1 MTDTQITVLSLS
13 IINILIACG
22 ISHFFKKSLL
32 KYINEAN
39 VKLEDIKSK
48 LTMNNFVSQKEYD
61 LEQSSYKSIW
71 LKTTKM
77 RSSILNFEN
86 SEITYAEK
94 RSQITSSINDF
105 INEYDSLTPFID
117 ESIIKLCD
125 EYENSILNL
134 VSGLIPAKDNN
145 WDNKKV
151 QDQWMK
157 HIRKLKPELI
167 ALEKNEESLLI
178 GIRKRMKSIS

>member
-1 MTDTQITVLSLS
+1 MNEIITSGVISTIIISLFGAWFKRILQDHTFKNNKILQE
-13 IINILIACG
+13 II
-22 ISHFFKKSLL
+22 
-32 KYINEAN
+32 
-39 VKLEDIKSK
+39 SK
-48 LTMNNFVSQKEYD
+48 LTMNNFVSQREYD

-77 RSSILNFEN
+77 RNSILNFEN
-86 SEITYAEK
+86 NEITYAEK
-94 RSQITSSINDF
+94 RDKITLSVNDF

-117 ESIIKLCD
+117 ESIVKLCH

-134 VSGLIPAKDNN
+134 ISSLIPPKGSN

-157 HIRKLKPELI
+157 HMRNLKTEMI
-167 ALEKNEESLLI
+167 ALEKNEEYLLI
-178 GIRKRMKSIS
+178 GIKKRMKSIS